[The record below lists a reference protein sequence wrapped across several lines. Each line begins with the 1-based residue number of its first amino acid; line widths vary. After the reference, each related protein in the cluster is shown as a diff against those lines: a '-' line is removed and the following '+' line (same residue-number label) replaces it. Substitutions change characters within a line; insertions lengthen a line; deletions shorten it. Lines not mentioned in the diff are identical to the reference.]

1 MFVFLK
7 QLLCNETRS
16 SSRYSSST
24 SRDFHENIF
33 IFKMLGLIVFFQNIT
48 LRSFTSYTIINILE
62 ITSSYT
68 SYFMRIVSLRVF
80 FSPISGNQTVYHF
93 RIASYFPSF
102 GNHSQFTIHELT
114 ILERLKVNEPIL
126 ENSLRHFLQI
136 SIDLV
141 VQLYLAVE
149 RGKDGSNA
157 ALVGNIARNIKF
169 VFSHLF
175 KRNILYCSPCCF
187 VCYISFKICR
197 C

>member
-33 IFKMLGLIVFFQNIT
+33 IFKMLGLIVLFQNIT

-157 ALVGNIARNIKF
+157 ALVFNFFWHIYHY
-169 VFSHLF
+169 VSQ
-175 KRNILYCSPCCF
+175 ILL
-187 VCYISFKICR
+187 R
-197 C
+197 